1 MAAALAESI
10 NDLTHHLPVEVLE
23 YTLLFLEPSDLYNF
37 MYSCKGHK
45 KCVLSSYNIFAR
57 NYFQN
62 IPDPLAQ
69 YVWYLFLNFKHNY
82 PIEYVQ
88 KMKQNEFKRIL
99 SAFNY
104 ASTNRYE
111 LFYNN
116 CIERHIL
123 FPENRLI
130 GITTNTSISDVPTI
144 SISEIKLRYAL
155 MNTFFNININYIE
168 QNHMRNN
175 ILLGQVFK
183 LIKSL
188 TSIQFS
194 FFMLIFK
201 KYPSILNSITLG
213 YGVLYL
219 IDFLKDTTKPRFDKI
234 NRFFNLVISYGGELE
249 HAVILDTCFGP
260 SGCNKYINTLC
271 FGFTEQDA
279 YDFARNRVIHR
290 TLDQFIIFKALIP
303 IIGYK
308 FAKYFIIDIQYDID
322 NSPHFL
328 SVVSKYYSMGYI
340 CVHRCK
346 KLLENPSEE
355 NMGKLKAKR
364 RRLE

>member
-10 NDLTHHLPVEVLE
+10 NNLTQYLPVELVE
-23 YTLLFLEPSDLYNF
+23 YTLLFLQPSDLYSF

-45 KCVLSSYNIFAR
+45 TLVLSLFNIFAQ
-57 NYFQN
+57 NYSKT
-62 IPDPLAQ
+62 IPG
-69 YVWYLFLNFKHNY
+69 FLSQFAWHVCLKSKDDY

-88 KMKQNEFKRIL
+88 IEFTRII

-123 FPENRLI
+123 FPENRLA
-130 GITTNTSISDVPTI
+130 GITGIGDVQIIP
-144 SISEIKLRYAL
+144 ISEIKLRYGL
-155 MNTFFNININYIE
+155 MNTFFNINIHYIE
-168 QNHMRNN
+168 NNTMKNH
-175 ILLGQVFK
+175 ILLQQVFK
-183 LIKSL
+183 LIKTL
-188 TSIQFS
+188 TTKQFS

-201 KYPSILNSITLG
+201 KYPSIINSITRG

-219 IDFLKDTTKPRFDKI
+219 IDFLKDTSQPRCDI
-234 NRFFNLVISYGGELE
+234 IVRFFNKVISHGGKLE
-249 HAVILDTCFGP
+249 HAVILDTYGH
-260 SGCNKYINTLC
+260 SSCNIYINTLC
-271 FGFTEQDA
+271 FGLNEPDA
-279 YDFARNRVIHR
+279 YSFAQNRVINR
-290 TLDQFIIFKALIP
+290 TMEQLITFKALIP
-303 IIGYK
+303 IIGYR
-308 FAKYFIIDIQYDID
+308 FAKYFIIDIQYDIN

-328 SVVSKYYSMGYI
+328 SIVSKYYSMGYI

>member
-10 NDLTHHLPVEVLE
+10 NNLTYHLPVELVE
-23 YTLLFLEPSDLYNF
+23 YTLLFLQPSDLYSF
-37 MYSCKGHK
+37 MYSCKRHK
-45 KCVLSSYNIFAR
+45 NLVLSLYKTFAR
-57 NYFQN
+57 NYSQN
-62 IPDPLAQ
+62 IPDPLSQ
-69 YVWYLFLNFKHNY
+69 YVWYLFLNFEHNY

-130 GITTNTSISDVPTI
+130 GITGITGVTSDVQTI
-144 SISEIKLRYAL
+144 PISEIKLRYAL
-155 MNTFFNININYIE
+155 MNTFFNINIHYVE
-168 QNHMRNN
+168 QNAMRNN

-219 IDFLKDTTKPRFDKI
+219 IDFLKDTTKPRFDI
-234 NRFFNLVISYGGELE
+234 IIRFFNIVISHGGKLE
-249 HAVILDTCFGP
+249 HAVILDTCGP
-260 SGCNKYINTLC
+260 SSCNRYINTLC
-271 FGFTEQDA
+271 FGLTEADA
-279 YDFARNRVIHR
+279 YDFARNRVISR
-290 TLDQFIIFKALIP
+290 TIEQLITFKALIP

-308 FAKYFIIDIQYDID
+308 FAKYFIIDIQYDIN

-355 NMGKLKAKR
+355 NLSKLKAKR